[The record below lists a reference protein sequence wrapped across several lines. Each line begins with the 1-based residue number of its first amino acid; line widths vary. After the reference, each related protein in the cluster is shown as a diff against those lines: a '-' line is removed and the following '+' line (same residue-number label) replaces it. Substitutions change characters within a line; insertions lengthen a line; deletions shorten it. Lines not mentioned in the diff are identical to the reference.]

1 MELQLSG
8 MMNLN
13 KLIMEK
19 IIIFGV
25 EIEPP
30 KHKEKEEATKR
41 VEEQTFIRRF
51 NVVINFMAE
60 QNHWRFN
67 NMRKYILNL
76 AEIDKD
82 TAIRLVLKKAA
93 IMFDL
98 RYKGHIKDAWRVYTV
113 DEYEYKDA
121 IPGDSDLYRLI
132 PLFRAA
138 EEAKWALDAIKPL
151 LKDEQED

>member
-1 MELQLSG
+1 
-8 MMNLN
+8 
-13 KLIMEK
+13 MEK

-25 EIEPP
+25 EIVPP
-30 KHKEKEEATKR
+30 SHKEKEEAVKR
-41 VEEQTFIRRF
+41 VEDQTSIEKF

-76 AEIDKD
+76 VEIDKD

-98 RYKGHIKDAWRVYTV
+98 RYKGHIKDAGEVYIV
-113 DEYEYKDA
+113 EEYEYKNVV
-121 IPGDSDLYRLI
+121 PCNSTLYRI
-132 PLFRAA
+132 ISLFRTV

>member
-1 MELQLSG
+1 
-8 MMNLN
+8 
-13 KLIMEK
+13 MEK

-30 KHKEKEEATKR
+30 KHKEKEEVTKK
-41 VEEQTFIRRF
+41 VEEQTSIGKF
-51 NVVINFMAE
+51 NIVINFMAE

-98 RYKGHIKDAWRVYTV
+98 RYKGHIKGAGEAYIV
-113 DEYEYKDA
+113 DEYEYKE
-121 IPGDSDLYRLI
+121 IVPCNSDLYRI
-132 PLFRAA
+132 VPLFRTV
-138 EEAKWALDAIKPL
+138 EEAEWALDAIKPL